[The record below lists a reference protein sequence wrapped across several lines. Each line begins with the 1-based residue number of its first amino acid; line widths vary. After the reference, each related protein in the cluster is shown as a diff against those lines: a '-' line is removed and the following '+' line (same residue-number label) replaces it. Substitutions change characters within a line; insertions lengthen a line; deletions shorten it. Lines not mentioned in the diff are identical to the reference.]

1 VAAALAQSGNFVL
14 LGMGLLG
21 SVMSIAAAVATLRV
35 LYIQSPL
42 EEARRGA
49 AAALPAVTV
58 LSTAGAVAF
67 SAVIALYGIFGN
79 PILGLADQ
87 GAEALGLR

>member
-1 VAAALAQSGNFVL
+1 MSVAAVVG
-14 LGMGLLG
+14 
-21 SVMSIAAAVATLRV
+21 TLRV
-35 LYIQSPL
+35 LYIQSPVD
-42 EEARRGA
+42 EARRPA

-58 LSTAGAVAF
+58 LSTAGAVVF
-67 SAVIALYGIFGN
+67 CALVAGYGLLGN